1 MLLRRVSVWSV
12 LLLTIGGVVALVNP
26 KPLTSEIVQNVMGQ
40 SHPNQDGQSL
50 VEELNLTPQQ
60 EQQLTAIQQ
69 QYKDQMA
76 QQRQELQ
83 QAQQELSELMA
94 GTASQSQIRQKYRK
108 VNVLRQQK
116 GELHLESMLAI
127 REILTPQQRRQYA
140 RLMQQQKGNFGA
152 HGRN

>member
-26 KPLTSEIVQNVMGQ
+26 KPLTSQIGQNVMGQ
-40 SHPNQDGQSL
+40 SRPNQDEQSL

-60 EQQLTAIQQ
+60 EQQLKAIQQ

-94 GTASQSQIRQKYRK
+94 GTAPQGQIRDKYRE

-127 REILTPQQRRQYA
+127 REILTPQQRRQFA
-140 RLMQQQKGNFGA
+140 RLMQQQKGNFRA
-152 HGRN
+152 HGRK